1 MDLID
6 LLEVGVSYQWEFQT
20 SVIIHMF
27 LISHQTLVVIKW
39 IHFLPGSSPLFFVAL
54 DTLAWFEK

>member
-20 SVIIHMF
+20 SVIIQMF
-27 LISHQTLVVIKW
+27 LISHQVVVIKW
-39 IHFLPGSSPLFFVAL
+39 IHFLPGSFPLFFVAL
-54 DTLAWFEK
+54 DTLAWFVK